1 MASELR
7 REGWS
12 ILAQNWSGGGG
23 ELDVVVRRGDVLRF
37 VEVKARS
44 DASLDPL
51 EQITASKVG
60 RLRKAAEAWLVD
72 RDHDIAEVAFLVAI
86 VDLASEPWSVDW
98 VDDAFDG

>member
-1 MASELR
+1 MASELQSH
-7 REGWS
+7 GWS

-23 ELDVVVRRGDVLRF
+23 ELDLVVRRGDVLRF

-51 EQITASKVG
+51 EQITPSKVG
-60 RLRKAAEAWLVD
+60 RLRQAAEAWLID
-72 RDHDIAEVAFLVAI
+72 RDDDLAEVAFLVAI